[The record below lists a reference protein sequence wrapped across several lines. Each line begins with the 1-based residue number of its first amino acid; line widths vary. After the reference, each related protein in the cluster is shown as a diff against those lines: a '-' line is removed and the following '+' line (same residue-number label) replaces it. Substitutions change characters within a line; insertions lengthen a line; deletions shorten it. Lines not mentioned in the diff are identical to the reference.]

1 MKVKPLSPTKV
12 KQAAINAVPDFVIQ
26 AVNNLLAKECRG
38 ECQYATLRQT
48 DIIDEILRVNPK
60 VKRDQIFANHWLD
73 FEGVFERAG
82 WDVRYD
88 KPAYNENWYEP
99 SFDFKAKR

>member
-1 MKVKPLSPTKV
+1 MKVKPLSPKKV
-12 KQAAINAVPDFVIQ
+12 KQAASDAIPDFVIK

-38 ECQYATLRQT
+38 DRQYATLRQT
-48 DIIDEILRVNPK
+48 DIVAEILRVNPK
-60 VKRDQIFANHWLD
+60 VKREDIWKYRWLD

-82 WDVRYD
+82 WEVNYD
-88 KPAYNENWYEP
+88 KPGYNESWYEP